1 MSNEFKEGLKVGD
14 LKPLYNVNDVEEEM
28 LYKEFIDTQKGHF
41 VSYIKFLNAELC
53 VLKHYGIVSDYTRFL
68 ARIKS
73 TESAIKND
81 QTKALNDAFGIEV
94 DSATPGESAF
104 TVMLFMGTVEETKE
118 AVKNKPNKYIAHH
131 YSGYPKV
138 GNIVEK
144 LEEILDENKIYEYEE
159 LFNSYMTKLPDSVKN
174 DMTLED
180 IEQVEEYFE
189 NFCNNLNSYK
199 ELINKSL
206 NANNLK
212 SLKRDLKRVEQE
224 YHKVEELENSSENQP
239 IIEGQFKTIQTAIEA
254 NLGIASHDAYKGE
267 DIKTI
272 QREYDKNGRLPLSKL
287 PTMYK
292 SNLETDENDK
302 PIPPRV
308 LSSDET
314 AKALYPS
321 LIVKRKGERA
331 KDL

>member
-1 MSNEFKEGLKVGD
+1 MSNEFKDGLKVEN
-14 LKPLYNVNDVEEEM
+14 LKPLHTVNDVEEEM
-28 LYKEFIDTQKGHF
+28 LYKEFVDIQKGHF
-41 VSYIKFLNAELC
+41 VSYINFFNAELC

-73 TESAIKND
+73 PESAIKND
-81 QTKALNDAFGIEV
+81 KTKALNDAFGVEV

-104 TVMLFMGTVEETKE
+104 IAMLFMGTVKETKE
-118 AVKNKPNKYIAHH
+118 AVKNKENKYIAHH

-138 GNIVEK
+138 GNIVER
-144 LEEILDENKIYEYEE
+144 LEEILNKTYDSKE
-159 LFNSYMTKLPDSVKN
+159 LLDAYMAKLPDKVKE
-174 DMTLED
+174 DMTEK
-180 IEQVEEYFE
+180 EKRQAKEYFE
-189 NFCNNLNSYK
+189 SFCNDLNFYIK
-199 ELINKSL
+199 LINNSL

-212 SLKRDLKRVEQE
+212 SLKRDLKLVEQE
-224 YHKVEELENSSENQP
+224 YHKEENLESSEIQP
-239 IIEGQFKTIQTAIEA
+239 IIEGQFKTIQAAIEA
-254 NLGIASHDAYKGE
+254 NLGTASHDAYKGE
-267 DIKTI
+267 DMKTV
-272 QREYDKNGRLPLSKL
+272 QREYDKNGGLPLSKL

-321 LIVKRKGERA
+321 LIVKKKGERV
-331 KDL
+331 KE

>member
-1 MSNEFKEGLKVGD
+1 MSNEFKEGLKVED
-14 LKPLYNVNDVEEEM
+14 LKPLYDVNDVEQEM
-28 LYKEFIDTQKGHF
+28 LYKEFVDLQKKHF
-41 VSYIKFLNAELC
+41 VAYMNFFNAELC
-53 VLKHYGIVSDYTRFL
+53 VLKHYGIVSDFTRFL

-94 DSATPGESAF
+94 DSATPGEATF
-104 TVMLFMGTVEETKE
+104 TVMLFMGTLSETKE

-138 GNIVEK
+138 GNIVER
-144 LEEILDENKIYEYEE
+144 LEEILDKNKTYEPKK
-159 LFNSYMTKLPDSVKN
+159 LFDSYMAKLPDKIKEKMKEENIKEV
-174 DMTLED
+174 
-180 IEQVEEYFE
+180 EQYFE
-189 NFCNNLNSYK
+189 NFCKNLNSYK
-199 ELINKSL
+199 ELVNKSL
-206 NANNLK
+206 SANNLK
-212 SLKRDLKRVEQE
+212 SLKKDLKIVEEE
-224 YHKVEELENSSENQP
+224 YHKVEELENSSEIQP

-287 PTMYK
+287 PIMYK
-292 SNLETDENDK
+292 SNLETDENGK
-302 PIPPRV
+302 AIPPKL

-321 LIVKRKGERA
+321 LIVKKKGERE
-331 KDL
+331 K

>member
-14 LKPLYNVNDVEEEM
+14 LKPLYDVNDVEQEM
-28 LYKEFIDTQKGHF
+28 LYKEFVDLQKKHF
-41 VSYIKFLNAELC
+41 VSYINFLNAELC

-73 TESAIKND
+73 PESAIRND
-81 QTKALNDAFGIEV
+81 KTKTLNDAFGVEV

-104 TVMLFMGTVEETKE
+104 IVMLFMETLKETKE
-118 AVKNKPNKYIAHH
+118 AVKNKTNKYVAHH
-131 YSGYPKV
+131 YSGYPKA
-138 GNIVEK
+138 GNIVER
-144 LEEILDENKIYEYEE
+144 LEKILNTTYDSKE
-159 LFNSYMTKLPDSVKN
+159 LFDSYMAKLPASVKD
-174 DMTLED
+174 DMSPED
-180 IEQVEEYFE
+180 IKSVEEYFE
-189 NFCNNLNSYK
+189 NFCNNLNYYI

-206 NANNLK
+206 SANNLK
-212 SLKRDLKRVEQE
+212 SLKKDLKMVEQE

-254 NLGIASHDAYKGE
+254 NLGTASHDAYKGE

-292 SNLETDENDK
+292 SNLETDENNK

-321 LIVKRKGERA
+321 LIVKKKGEKEIA
-331 KDL
+331 NK